1 MIGARVVAAS
11 TAFVLLCVAGC
22 GGDPPAEFGASGAW
36 SRPTPAE
43 AGNGVVYLTV
53 TTDTADA
60 LVDAEVPGD
69 IARGAELHVTLG
81 GAAGG
86 AHQHGGGEGGEVS
99 MAQVDGLRKNL
110 NLTDEQ
116 VEAIEMAAG
125 ETLVF
130 APGGNHIMLVGVTR
144 PLVLGERFSLTLHFT
159 SGRALAV
166 PVVVADNPPQ

>member
-60 LVDAEVPGD
+60 LV
-69 IARGAELHVTLG
+69 ARLAPRVAALKVGPASDPASEMGPLVTQAHFDRVKGYVDLGIEEGAQLVVDGRGIQVAGHPNGFYLGGCLFDHVT
-81 GAAGG
+81 
-86 AHQHGGGEGGEVS
+86 ED
-99 MAQVDGLRKNL
+99 MR
-110 NLTDEQ
+110 
-116 VEAIEMAAG
+116 IY
-125 ETLVF
+125 
-130 APGGNHIMLVGVTR
+130 R
-144 PLVLGERFSLTLHFT
+144 
-159 SGRALAV
+159 
-166 PVVVADNPPQ
+166 